1 MPTIRL
7 FILITAL
14 AVSAYAV
21 YNAGRKVKASNANE
35 TQMRQLQKNL
45 TKENYSFMHRAVAL
59 DGRMKDK
66 DQSGAS
72 VVVMDNIIIGEGV
85 NRVNALRDPSAHAE
99 VEAIRQAV
107 QSLPSSS
114 LKNASIY
121 VTHRP
126 CPMCLSLIYLMEI
139 EKIYYRSSDEN
150 HSSAMDPI
158 FNALGAPH
166 HERPI
171 PEVPIRMEQ

>member
-35 TQMRQLQKNL
+35 NQMRQLKKNL
-45 TKENYSFMHRAVAL
+45 TKENYSFMHRAMAL
-59 DGRMKDK
+59 NNHRKEKDH
-66 DQSGAS
+66 GAS
-72 VVVMDNIIIGEGV
+72 VVVMDNVIIGEGV

-150 HSSAMDPI
+150 HLASMDPI

-171 PEVPIRMEQ
+171 PEVPIRIEQ